1 MPLMPKRVKWRK
13 QQRGS
18 VKGRANKGHYVAYGD
33 FGVQSL
39 EAGWITAA
47 QIEAAR
53 VAATRALAGLGAKLY
68 IRLFPHKPVT
78 STPEETRMGKGK
90 GDIDY
95 WCAVVKP
102 GTVLFEVGGGVTE
115 EQAKRALN
123 RIAHKVPVNVKLL
136 KRRPVL

>member
-1 MPLMPKRVKWRK
+1 MSLMPKRVKWRK

-18 VKGRANKGHYVAYGD
+18 VRGNANKGHFVAYGD
-33 FGVQSL
+33 YGVQTL

-53 VAATRALAGLGAKLY
+53 VAATRALAGTGAKLF
-68 IRLFPHKPVT
+68 IRIFPHKPVT

-90 GDIDY
+90 GDINY

-102 GTVLFEVGGGVTE
+102 GTVLFEVGGTDE
-115 EQAKRALN
+115 EHAKKALN
-123 RIAHKVPVNVKLL
+123 RIAHKVPVNVKML
-136 KRRPVL
+136 KRRPSL

>member
-1 MPLMPKRVKWRK
+1 MSLMPKRVKYRK

-18 VKGRANKGHYVAYGD
+18 VKGHATKGHYIAYGD
-33 FGVQSL
+33 YGVQSL

-47 QIEAAR
+47 QIEASR
-53 VAATRALAGLGAKLY
+53 IAATRALAGSGAKLF
-68 IRLFPHKPVT
+68 IRVFPHKPVT

-90 GDIDY
+90 GDVSY

-102 GTVLFEVGGGVTE
+102 GTVLFEVGGTDE
-115 EQAKRALN
+115 LTAKKALN
-123 RIAHKVPVNVKLL
+123 RIAHKIPVNVKML

>member
-1 MPLMPKRVKWRK
+1 MSLMPKRVKWRK

-18 VKGRANKGHYVAYGD
+18 VRGNANKGNYVAYGEY
-33 FGVQSL
+33 GVQSL

-47 QIEAAR
+47 QIEASR
-53 VAATRALAGLGAKLY
+53 VAATRALAGSGAKLF
-68 IRLFPHKPVT
+68 IRIFPHKPVT

-90 GDIDY
+90 GDINY

-102 GTVLFEVGGGVTE
+102 GTVLFEVGGVDE
-115 EQAKRALN
+115 ERAKKALN
-123 RIAHKVPVNVKLL
+123 RIAHKVPVNVKML

>member
-18 VKGRANKGHYVAYGD
+18 VKGQANKGNFVAYGD

-47 QIEAAR
+47 QIESAR
-53 VAATRALAGLGAKLY
+53 VAATRALHGTGAKLF
-68 IRLFPHKPVT
+68 IRVFPHKPVT

-102 GTVLFEVGGGVTE
+102 GTVLFEVGGTDE
-115 EQAKRALN
+115 LHAKRALN
-123 RIAHKVPVNVKLL
+123 RIAHKVPVNVKML